1 MQEQAWKIENYRMWY
16 NKFMK
21 QNIAN
26 YTVVIEK
33 EKRLGTNEICYS
45 AVVPILGIATEADTL
60 EQVQKDIQSLVQ
72 FHIES
77 LSEEGE
83 DIPVES
89 GQSFITKIQA
99 LFPYKKHI
107 SVS

>member
-1 MQEQAWKIENYRMWY
+1 MNRK
-16 NKFMK
+16 
-21 QNIAN
+21 IAN

-33 EKRLGTNEICYS
+33 EKRLGTDKDCYS
-45 AVVPILGIATEADTL
+45 AVVPILGIATEADSL

-83 DIPVES
+83 EIPVES
-89 GQSFITKIQA
+89 GQSFITKIEA
-99 LFPYKKHI
+99 LLPPKSNLAI
-107 SVS
+107 S

>member
-1 MQEQAWKIENYRMWY
+1 
-16 NKFMK
+16 MK

-33 EKRLGTNEICYS
+33 EKRLGTNKECYS
-45 AVVPILGIATEADTL
+45 AVVPVLGIATEADTL
-60 EQVQKDIQSLVQ
+60 DQAQKDIQVLVQ

-89 GQSFITKIQA
+89 KQSFVTKIEA
-99 LFPYKKHI
+99 LLPKKTHLA
-107 SVS
+107 VS

>member
-1 MQEQAWKIENYRMWY
+1 MTLVLMCY
-16 NKFMK
+16 NCFMK

-33 EKRLGTNEICYS
+33 EERIGTNKECYS

-77 LSEEGE
+77 LAEENK

-89 GQSFITKIQA
+89 RQSFITKIEA
-99 LFPYKKHI
+99 LLPKKANLAF
-107 SVS
+107 S

>member
-1 MQEQAWKIENYRMWY
+1 
-16 NKFMK
+16 MK
-21 QNIAN
+21 QNLAN

-33 EKRLGTNEICYS
+33 EKRLGTNEDCYS
-45 AVVPILGIATEADTL
+45 AVVPILGVATDADTL
-60 EQVQKDIQSLVQ
+60 EQVQKDIQALVQ

-89 GQSFITKIQA
+89 NQSLITKIEA
-99 LFPYKKHI
+99 FLPNK
-107 SVS
+107 SRLAVS

>member
-1 MQEQAWKIENYRMWY
+1 
-16 NKFMK
+16 MK
-21 QNIAN
+21 QNLAN

-33 EKRLGTNEICYS
+33 DKRLGTNEDCYS
-45 AVVPILGIATEADTL
+45 AVVPILGVATEADTL
-60 EQVQKDIQSLVQ
+60 EQVQKDIQALVQ

-89 GQSFITKIQA
+89 NQSLITKIGA
-99 LFPYKKHI
+99 FLPNKTRI
-107 SVS
+107 AVS

>member
-1 MQEQAWKIENYRMWY
+1 
-16 NKFMK
+16 MK

-33 EKRLGTNEICYS
+33 EKRLGTNETCYN

-60 EQVQKDIQSLVQ
+60 EQVQKEIQSLVQ

-99 LFPYKKHI
+99 LLPYKTHI
-107 SVS
+107 AVS